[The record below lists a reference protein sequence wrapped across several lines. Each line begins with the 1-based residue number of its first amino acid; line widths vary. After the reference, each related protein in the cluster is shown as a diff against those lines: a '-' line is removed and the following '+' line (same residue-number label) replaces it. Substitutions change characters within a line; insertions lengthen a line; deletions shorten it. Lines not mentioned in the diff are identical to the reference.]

1 MLNGIYKH
9 IKSKLFLLWG
19 MMFVCLYA
27 VPAFS
32 DNLKAGQLLTSRL
45 LDSDA
50 RYENAEKEYLISYL
64 STSPNN
70 ELVTVFGRIAI
81 PKGTAPESGYPVLS
95 WGNGTTGMAPQC
107 SPSLDNNPDREAY
120 LNAALAKGYAVL
132 RTDYA
137 RWGADGPR
145 LELNGQSNANNIAD
159 IVPAAHQLPEKL
171 ANEWV
176 VVGHSLGGG
185 AALWTASLPPN
196 EKYPLKGAVAL
207 APVGPGVL
215 KFIESAAEGS
225 APKEAQF
232 FIAVTVLGAKATD
245 PSIDI
250 NKLAD
255 SSILPQFEAAQH
267 LCVGELAALKPLPQ
281 GQYLKEGAD
290 LNKVKQF
297 LLAQDPSSLKLN
309 VPVLV
314 IQGSEDKTTVTPETT
329 KQMVQKLCN
338 NGNNV
343 LYKEY
348 AGQSHR
354 SVIAA
359 SKHNTFDFIQ
369 KISSPEL
376 INDTAKENGLLDCEA
391 SKL

>member
-19 MMFVCLYA
+19 LMFAFLYA
-27 VPAFS
+27 IPAVS
-32 DNLKAGQLLTSRL
+32 ENLKAGQLLTSRL
-45 LDSDA
+45 LDSNT
-50 RYENAEKEYLISYL
+50 RYENAEKEYLVSYL

-70 ELVTVFGRIAI
+70 EPVTVFGRIAI
-81 PKGTAPESGYPVLS
+81 PKGTAPENGFPVLS
-95 WGNGTTGMAPQC
+95 WGNGTTGVAPQC
-107 SPSLDNNPDREAY
+107 SPSLDNNPDRDAY
-120 LNAALAKGYAVL
+120 LNAALANGYAVL

-159 IVPAAHQLPEKL
+159 IVSAAHQLPENL

-176 VVGHSLGGG
+176 AVGHSLGGG
-185 AALWTASLPPN
+185 AVLWAASLPPN
-196 EKYPLKGAVAL
+196 KKYPLKGAVAL

-215 KFIESAAEGS
+215 KFIESSAEGT

-232 FIAVTVLGAKATD
+232 FITVTVLGAKATD

-250 NKLAD
+250 NKLVD
-255 SSILPQFEAAQH
+255 DSILPQFDAAQR
-267 LCVGELAALKPLPQ
+267 LCVGELAALKPLSQ
-281 GQYLKEGAD
+281 GKYLKEGDD
-290 LNKVKQF
+290 LDKVKQF
-297 LLAQDPSSLKLN
+297 LSAQDPSSLTLN

-314 IQGSEDKTTVTPETT
+314 IQGSDDKTTVTPETT
-329 KQMVQKLCN
+329 KQMVKKLCQ
-338 NGNNV
+338 NGNTV

-354 SVIAA
+354 SVIDA
-359 SKHNTFDFIQ
+359 SKKNTFDFIQ
-369 KISSPEL
+369 KMGFSES
-376 INDTAKENGLLDCEA
+376 INDTGKENGLLGCQTF
-391 SKL
+391 